1 MSSSEIVS
9 SIFFTRNKL
18 FWVEEL
24 SVSTSSDFINN
35 SWFEIKEYTS
45 WDMFTSTSF
54 TEESVES
61 IITTTNGFVT
71 WHLTIRLDTMF
82 EAE

>member
-1 MSSSEIVS
+1 VTSSEVVS
-9 SIFFTRNKL
+9 SIFFTRNEL

-24 SVSTSSDFINN
+24 SVSTSSDFIDN
-35 SWFEIKEYTS
+35 SWFEIEEYTS
-45 WDMFTSTSF
+45 WDVFTSTSF

-61 IITTTNGFVT
+61 IITTTDGLIR
-71 WHLTIRLDTMF
+71 WHLSVRLDTVF

>member
-1 MSSSEIVS
+1 MSSGEVVS
-9 SIFFTRNKL
+9 GVFFTRNKL

-35 SWFEIKEYTS
+35 GWFEIEEYTS
-45 WDMFTSTSF
+45 WDVFSSTSF

-61 IITTTNGFVT
+61 IITTTDSFIG
-71 WHLTIRLDTMF
+71 WHLTIRLDTVL

>member
-1 MSSSEIVS
+1 VTSSEVVS
-9 SIFFTRNKL
+9 SIFFTRNEL

-24 SVSTSSDFINN
+24 SVSTSSDFIDN
-35 SWFEIKEYTS
+35 SWFEIEEYTS

-61 IITTTNGFVT
+61 IITTTDSFVR
-71 WHLTIRLDTMF
+71 WHLSVRLDTVF

>member
-1 MSSSEIVS
+1 MSSGEVVS

-18 FWVEEL
+18 FWMEEL
-24 SVSTSSDFINN
+24 SVSTSSNFIDN
-35 SWFEIKEYTS
+35 SWFEIEEYTS
-45 WDMFTSTSF
+45 WNVFTSTSF

-61 IITTTNGFVT
+61 IITTTNGFVR

>member
-1 MSSSEIVS
+1 MSSGEVVS

-18 FWVEEL
+18 FWMEEL
-24 SVSTSSDFINN
+24 SVCTSSNFIDN
-35 SWFEIKEYTS
+35 SWFEIEEYTS
-45 WDMFTSTSF
+45 WNVFTSTSF

-61 IITTTNGFVT
+61 IITTTNGFVR